1 MEYKFALSYILTFQT
16 GGLVSV
22 FFSPHFFLKPQMSFL
37 PFTLIISEPFQTQ
50 HEPLNPCSK
59 TERNMTMS
67 LELVCENM
75 EKPFRP
81 RQIHIKSRGLMRN
94 VTNYQRN
101 ANQNHHE
108 VSPLT
113 SQNGHHQ
120 IVHKQ

>member
-1 MEYKFALSYILTFQT
+1 
-16 GGLVSV
+16 
-22 FFSPHFFLKPQMSFL
+22 MSFL
-37 PFTLIISEPFQTQ
+37 PLPLIISEPFQTQ
-50 HEPLNPCSK
+50 QEPLHPCSK

-75 EKPFRP
+75 EKQFCP
-81 RQIHIKSRGLMRN
+81 RQIYIKSRGLMLN

-101 ANQNHHE
+101 ANQNYHE

-120 IVHKQ
+120 IVYKQ